1 MKRRR
6 HDPSIGEMI
15 STVTFAGVAVWLGL
29 EAMISEGNPSR
40 QLALA
45 ACAILSGAGALR
57 FQLQALYDRF
67 NR

>member
-1 MKRRR
+1 MRRRR

-29 EAMISEGNPSR
+29 EAMITDGNTLR
-40 QLALA
+40 QISLAV
-45 ACAILSGAGALR
+45 CAILSGAGALR

-67 NR
+67 NK